1 MTSRWKHP
9 TETVTAGQNSQVV
22 RALTHRERMEFA
34 KKSSEIKDGKFSK
47 HDLPALIAGFG
58 CVDLDPKDLED
69 MPGDLLD
76 ACVGKIMEL
85 TGLKNEPEK
94 PGEKKA

>member
-1 MTSRWKHP
+1 MSKWKHP
-9 TETVTAGQNSQVV
+9 TATVTAGGNSQVV
-22 RALTHRERMEFA
+22 RALTHKERMEFA
-34 KKSSEIKDGKFSK
+34 KKSQEIKDGKFGK
-47 HDLPALIAGFG
+47 HELPALILGFG
-58 CVDLDPKDLED
+58 CINLDPKDLED
-69 MPGDLLD
+69 MPGDLAD